1 MAKEIP
7 GTAHGDAPLSSA
19 HHPDPEALA
28 ADIDAHK
35 GDVIIG
41 RTVTINRPREELYR
55 FWRDFRNLPR
65 FMENIERV
73 TVYDEGHSHWVVAA
87 PAGNTVEWDS
97 MITEDVPNERISWA
111 SLEGAS
117 VRNSGSV
124 DFYDSSN
131 HRGTRVTVTIAYDPP
146 GGALGRMVAKLFQ
159 REPKIQARQDL
170 RRFKQLMETGEV
182 ATARAPN
189 AAPRAS

>member
-1 MAKEIP
+1 MAKEIQ
-7 GTAHGDAPLSSA
+7 GTSHGDAPLSSA

-28 ADIDAHK
+28 ADIDARK
-35 GDVIIG
+35 GDVVIG
-41 RTVTINRPREELYR
+41 RTVTINRSREDLYR

-73 TVYDEGHSHWVVAA
+73 TVQDDDHSHWVVAA
-87 PAGNTVEWDS
+87 PGGSTVEWDS
-97 MITEDVPNERISWA
+97 AITEDVPNERISWT

-124 DFYDSSN
+124 QFYDSSN

-146 GGALGRMVAKLFQ
+146 AGAIGRLVAKLFQ
-159 REPKIQARQDL
+159 REPKIQSRQDL

-182 ATARAPN
+182 ATARMRNVP
-189 AAPRAS
+189 